1 MADALFDPADRIILT
16 GFSGTGK
23 SAVGPLLAKQL
34 GWQLLDTDAI
44 VEEREGKRILEIF
57 RDDGEVTFRD
67 LEADALREAC
77 SRARAVVSTGG
88 GAVLRPENRRVMA
101 EAGFIVCLEARPETI
116 VARLRDRAS
125 SEPLDRPLL
134 ATEDPLSR
142 IRELKA
148 ARQHLYAL
156 CDWAVHTDGLSPEE
170 VVAEIVRALN
180 ERGAALLA
188 APGRADAIAEESAA
202 VPPGTLHAIPDGAA
216 CMVRTALREYPV
228 FAGWGILGEL
238 GVRLREQDL
247 TRFAYV
253 ISDET
258 VWHHLGDE
266 IEGSLQLE
274 EIEFDVFTV
283 PPGETSK
290 SLEVAAGI
298 YDWLIEHK
306 AERGHAVVALGGGVA
321 TDLGGYVAA
330 TFARG
335 LPLVHVPTSMLGMVD
350 AAIGG
355 KVAVNHPRAKNMI
368 GVFYQ
373 PRFVLEDIA
382 TLRTLPAREIKS
394 GLAEAIKHGLIAD
407 EAYLSFLE
415 GKAEAILKLER
426 EATVEAVRRSVCI
439 KAEIVGAD
447 EFETTGRRSTLNY
460 GHTLAHAIESTTGY
474 ARFRHGEADGIGM
487 MAAGSMSVRL
497 GLLAPDVL
505 ERQRRVLE
513 RYGLPTS
520 AADLDRGRIMAA
532 IQLDK
537 KVQAKK
543 VRWVLLEGVGR
554 PVLRDD
560 VPPEIVE
567 AALDEVL
574 L

>member
-1 MADALFDPADRIILT
+1 MSSPTSLIILT
-16 GFSGTGK
+16 GFSGAGK
-23 SAVGPLLAKQL
+23 TAVGPLVAQAL
-34 GWQLLDTDAI
+34 GWELLDTDAI
-44 VEEREGKRILEIF
+44 VEERAGKPILDIF
-57 RDDGEVTFRD
+57 RDDGEAAFRD
-67 LEADALREAC
+67 LEAEALAEALKHDG
-77 SRARAVVSTGG
+77 AVVSTGG
-88 GAVLRPENRRVMA
+88 GIALRSENRRAMA
-101 EAGFIVCLEARPETI
+101 EAGYIVCLEARPETI
-116 VARLRDRAS
+116 FARLTAGSDER
-125 SEPLDRPLL
+125 PLDRPLL
-134 ATEDPLSR
+134 ATEDPLTR
-142 IRELKA
+142 IKELKA
-148 ARQHLYAL
+148 SRQHLYAL
-156 CDWAVHTDGLSPEE
+156 CDWAVHTDGLTPEE
-170 VVAEIVRALN
+170 VAAEIVRAYN
-180 ERGAALLA
+180 ERAAETLIS
-188 APGRADAIAEESAA
+188 PGRVDAIAAPNA
-202 VPPGTLHAIPDGAA
+202 TVLPGTLHAIPDGAA

-228 FAGWGILGEL
+228 FTGWGILEEL
-238 GVRLREQDL
+238 GFRLRDEGL

-266 IEGSLQLE
+266 VEASLRSA
-274 EIEFDVFTV
+274 EIDFDVFPV
-283 PPGETSK
+283 PPGEASK
-290 SLEVAAGI
+290 SLESAADI

-306 AERGHAVVALGGGVA
+306 AERGHAVVAVGGGVA

-350 AAIGG
+350 AAVGG

-368 GVFYQ
+368 GMFHQ

-394 GLAEAIKHGLIAD
+394 GLAEAIKHGLIAA
-407 EAYLSFLE
+407 ESYLAFLE
-415 GKAEAILKLER
+415 NNADAILKLDR

-487 MAAGSMSVRL
+487 MAAGSMSVRM
-497 GLLAPDVL
+497 GLLAPEVL

-520 AADLDRGRIMAA
+520 ADSLDRERLMAA
-532 IQLDK
+532 VALDK
-537 KVQAKK
+537 KVQGKK
-543 VRWVLLEGVGR
+543 VRWVLLEGIGR

-560 VPPEIVE
+560 VPPEVVD
-567 AALDEVL
+567 AAMNEVL
-574 L
+574 R

>member
-1 MADALFDPADRIILT
+1 MSSPTSRIILT

-23 SAVGPLLAKQL
+23 SAAGPRLAKAL
-34 GWQLLDTDAI
+34 GWELIDTDAL
-44 VEEREGKRILEIF
+44 VEGRAGKHILEIF
-57 RDDGEVTFRD
+57 RDDGEVAFRD
-67 LEADALREAC
+67 LEADALLEAC
-77 SRARAVVSTGG
+77 ARERVVISTGG
-88 GAVLRPENRRVMA
+88 GAILRADNRRAMA
-101 EAGFIVCLEARPETI
+101 ESGFVVCLEARPETI
-116 VARLRDRAS
+116 IARLNARAG

-134 ATEDPLSR
+134 ATEDPLAR

-156 CDWAVHTDGLSPEE
+156 CDWAVHTDGLTPDE
-170 VVAEIVRALN
+170 VAAEVMRAFN
-180 ERGAALLA
+180 DHSREAL
-188 APGRADAIAEESAA
+188 GSADRVEAMADESAA
-202 VPPGTLHAIPDGAA
+202 VPAGTLHAIPDGAA

-228 FAGWGILGEL
+228 FTGWGILEEL
-238 GVRLREQDL
+238 GFRLRDEGL

-266 IEGSLQLE
+266 VEAALRAA
-274 EIEFDVFTV
+274 EIEFDVYAV
-283 PPGETSK
+283 PPGEASK
-290 SLEVAAGI
+290 SLASAADL

-306 AERGHAVVALGGGVA
+306 AERGHAVVAVGGGVA

-382 TLRTLPAREIKS
+382 VLRTLPAREIKS

-407 EAYLSFLE
+407 EAYLAFLE
-415 GKAEAILKLER
+415 EHADAILKLER

-439 KAEIVGAD
+439 KAEVVGAD
-447 EFETTGRRSTLNY
+447 EFETTGLRSTLNY

-487 MAAGSMSVRL
+487 MAAGSMSVAM
-497 GLLAPDVL
+497 GLLDADVL
-505 ERQRRVLE
+505 DRQRRVLE

-520 AADLDRGRIMAA
+520 ADGLDRERIMGA
-532 IQLDK
+532 ISLDK
-537 KVQAKK
+537 KVQGKK
-543 VRWVLLEGVGR
+543 VRWVLLESIGH

-560 VPPEIVE
+560 VPPEVVA
-567 AALDEVL
+567 AALDGVL
-574 L
+574 K

>member
-1 MADALFDPADRIILT
+1 MSNPTSRIILT

-23 SAVGPLLAKQL
+23 SAVGPLLAKNL
-34 GWQLLDTDAI
+34 GWDLLDTDAI
-44 VEEREGKRILEIF
+44 VEERVGKPILNTF
-57 RDDGEVTFRD
+57 RDDGEAAFRD
-67 LEADALREAC
+67 LEAEALAEALKHDG
-77 SRARAVVSTGG
+77 AVVSTGG
-88 GAVLRPENRRVMA
+88 GIVLRSENRRAMA
-101 EAGFIVCLEARPETI
+101 EGGFIVCLEARPETI
-116 VARLRDRAS
+116 FARLTARSDDR
-125 SEPLDRPLL
+125 PLDRPLL

-142 IRELKA
+142 IRQLKA
-148 ARQHLYAL
+148 SRQHLYAL
-156 CDWAVHTDGLSPEE
+156 CDWAVHTDGLTPEE
-170 VVAEIVRALN
+170 VAAEIVRAYN
-180 ERGAALLA
+180 ERAVEALA
-188 APGRADAIAEESAA
+188 SHARVDAIADPNAA
-202 VPPGTLHAIPDGAA
+202 VPSSTLHAIPDGAA

-228 FAGWGILGEL
+228 FTGWGILEEL
-238 GVRLREQDL
+238 GFRLRDEGL

-258 VWHHLGDE
+258 VWRHLGDE
-266 IEGSLQLE
+266 VEASLRSAE
-274 EIEFDVFTV
+274 VDFDVFTV
-283 PPGETSK
+283 PPGEASK
-290 SLEVAAGI
+290 SLESAAGI
-298 YDWLIEHK
+298 YDWLIERRT
-306 AERGHAVVALGGGVA
+306 ERGHAVVAVGGGVA

-355 KVAVNHPRAKNMI
+355 KVAVNHPKAKNMI
-368 GVFYQ
+368 GMFHQ

-382 TLRTLPAREIKS
+382 VLRTLPAREIKS

-407 EAYLSFLE
+407 ESYLAFLE
-415 GKAEAILKLER
+415 DNADAILKVER

-439 KAEIVGAD
+439 KAEVVGAD

-487 MAAGSMSVRL
+487 MFAGSMSVRM
-497 GLLAPDVL
+497 GMLAPDVL

-520 AADLDRGRIMAA
+520 ADGLDRERLMAA
-532 IQLDK
+532 VALDK
-537 KVQAKK
+537 KVQGKK
-543 VRWVLLEGVGR
+543 VRWVLLAGIGR

-560 VPPEIVE
+560 VPPEIVQ
-567 AALDEVL
+567 AALNEVL
-574 L
+574 R